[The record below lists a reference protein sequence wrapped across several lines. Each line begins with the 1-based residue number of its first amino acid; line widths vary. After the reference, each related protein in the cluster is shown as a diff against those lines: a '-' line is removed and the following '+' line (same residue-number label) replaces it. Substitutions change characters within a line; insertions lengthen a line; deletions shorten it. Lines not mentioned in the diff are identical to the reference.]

1 MVYFLNTLAIIRVPS
16 RVVAMLTEILAANRA
31 LRILF
36 QPFFYTF
43 SVKYVT
49 TVQLCQ
55 VLMGYFFIFFVFII
69 LEETILL
76 LTIWNIFLKIP
87 ITYRT
92 FFMVF
97 QILLANLFY
106 CNKFILIKKPLKIFD
121 WSLSFFVPLIL
132 SIVQSSLS
140 LLKLLL

>member
-1 MVYFLNTLAIIRVPS
+1 MVYFLNTLPVIRVPS
-16 RVVAMLTEILAANRA
+16 RVVGMLTEILTANRA

-43 SVKYVT
+43 SVKYVVA
-49 TVQLCQ
+49 VQLSQ
-55 VLMGYFFIFFVFII
+55 VLMGYFFIFPSLII
-69 LEETILL
+69 LDEMTLI

-87 ITYRT
+87 IAYRT
-92 FFMVF
+92 LFMIF

-106 CNKFILIKKPLKIFD
+106 CNKFILIKKPLKILD
-121 WSLSFFVPLIL
+121 WSLSFFVPLVL